1 MRPFLRPR
9 LLAGPRLRPMPR
21 RRGLLLRRPR
31 RLWPVAALVLAGLI
45 LAVGARAE
53 TREVSLPDGRFYR
66 IDLPAQAA
74 GAPMIL
80 ALHGG
85 GGNPGQTARNSGLTA
100 PALAQGY
107 AVVFPA
113 GTGRRLLTWNAGRC
127 CGPAARG
134 GVDDVAYLDAVI
146 DDAVRRFGLDGSRVF
161 LTGMSNGS
169 MMAERYAAERPD
181 RVRAVAGVAGTM
193 DLSVPI
199 RGAVPL
205 LHIHGSEDRSVPYAG
220 GMGEGVARVPFDAV
234 GDLVTAW
241 RRATGATG
249 APERSVIPPPPGG
262 LRVVTED
269 WRDARGQV
277 MVRLVTIEGGG
288 HVWPGGRRSQRGGEP
303 PSISANDEVLRFFG
317 AWR

>member
-1 MRPFLRPR
+1 MRQFLRPR
-9 LLAGPRLRPMPR
+9 LPAGPRLRPLRLRPALAMRPPR
-21 RRGLLLRRPR
+21 RVWPLAACVLLGLLL
-31 RLWPVAALVLAGLI
+31 AA
-45 LAVGARAE
+45 GARAE
-53 TREVSLPDGRFYR
+53 TREVVLPDGRFYR
-66 IDLPAQAA
+66 IDLPARSA

-100 PALAQGY
+100 PALARGY
-107 AVVFPA
+107 PMIFPA

-127 CGPAARG
+127 CGPAARDR
-134 GVDDVAYLDAVI
+134 VDDVAYLDAVI
-146 DDAVRRFGLDGSRVF
+146 DDAARRFKLDGSRVF

-193 DLSVPI
+193 DLSIRV

-205 LHIHGSEDRSVPYAG
+205 LHIHGTDDRSVPYAG

-234 GDLVTAW
+234 ADLVAAW
-241 RRATGATG
+241 RRATRATG
-249 APERSVIPPPPGG
+249 VADRRVILPPPGG

-269 WRDARGQV
+269 WRDGRGRV